1 MRRDIIRCAVTRI
14 PVRFRHKKE
23 CTTHNHQKTNKGK
36 EPLHREGTIGR
47 LISLGVSELPG
58 GRHLPHA
65 SRIYD
70 APQQHG
76 NDHQNEQN

>member
-1 MRRDIIRCAVTRI
+1 MNTRIISRTGARI
-14 PVRFRHKKE
+14 PVRCLHKKE
-23 CTTHNHQKTNKGK
+23 CTTHNHQKTDKGK

-47 LISLGVSELPG
+47 LISLRVSELPG
-58 GRHLPHA
+58 GRHLPQA

-76 NDHQNEQN
+76 NNHQNEQN